1 MTKTEFLEALR
12 RALNG
17 NMAAASV
24 EDNLKFYENYFY
36 SEEAKGRS
44 EAAVLSELGDPRIL
58 ARTLIDA
65 AERAGDAYAREANET
80 QFRAASGAQNRDEY
94 REEAYSQGNGRTVK
108 RVHMP
113 GWLIAILVIM
123 LFVVVY
129 PALSDSRSA
138 CSIYYQAVSKKIK
151 NVCIKKLFFQILL
164 L

>member
-80 QFRAASGAQNRDEY
+80 QFRAASGAKTGMNTGKRPIHRGTAEP
-94 REEAYSQGNGRTVK
+94 SNGFICQV
-108 RVHMP
+108 
-113 GWLIAILVIM
+113 G
-123 LFVVVY
+123 
-129 PALSDSRSA
+129 
-138 CSIYYQAVSKKIK
+138 
-151 NVCIKKLFFQILL
+151 
-164 L
+164 

>member
-44 EAAVLSELGDPRIL
+44 EAALLSELGDPRIL

-94 REEAYSQGNGRTVK
+94 RE

-123 LFVVVY
+123 VFVVVISVVGSLMWAILPY
-129 PALSDSRSA
+129 LIPVVLVVYIIRLF
-138 CSIYYQAVSKKIK
+138 QKK
-151 NVCIKKLFFQILL
+151 
-164 L
+164 